1 AHVALGWVRAH
12 EGVSSVLVGARNADE
27 VALNL
32 PAFDLAL
39 PDEIIKELD
48 ELTEGIKSNLGNS
61 PDMWHGEN
69 RMR

>member
-1 AHVALGWVRAH
+1 M
-12 EGVSSVLVGARNADE
+12 LVGARNADE